1 MSPCC
6 AGLRWRARRMRR
18 GCCIYV
24 PDRLRVQCESSYI
37 LYLAVGGARTIL
49 RFMDRTALGEFL
61 RSMRE
66 RVRPQDVGVPAGT
79 TRRTPGLRREE
90 VARLAHISV
99 EYYARLEQARGS
111 SPSRTVL
118 SELARALRLTANERR
133 HLFDLAGVAPE
144 FPAGPRSDVPATL
157 LNLLEHMTDIA
168 AFVVNARYDVIAWNS
183 LAAALFEDFSAVPRA
198 RRNLIYRHFLHPDP
212 AARHYGMSGAAEF
225 GRLAVGQL
233 RTAASRYPTD
243 PQIQPMVGALELN
256 CDTLVV
262 PMRDQYLVC
271 FTAVHGSPSEEAM
284 RLLAVVVTQDMTTAV
299 EDN

>member
-1 MSPCC
+1 M
-6 AGLRWRARRMRR
+6 
-18 GCCIYV
+18 
-24 PDRLRVQCESSYI
+24 
-37 LYLAVGGARTIL
+37 
-49 RFMDRTALGEFL
+49 
-61 RSMRE
+61 
-66 RVRPQDVGVPAGT
+66 PAGT

-243 PQIQPMVGALELN
+243 PQIQAMVKTLSKYSAEFADLWDDHHVEIGFQHRKTMQHPMVGALELN

-284 RLLAVVVTQDMTTAV
+284 RLLAVVGTQDMTTAV